1 VKESTVDDPPLL
13 DSTGD
18 AGADRCA
25 RGVID
30 RFEAAFPGRVRGYYV
45 EGSRADGSGLASS
58 DLDLTIVFKGGPADE
73 ATRQRAARLAEAC
86 TALGAV
92 ELDVVVED
100 EARLAAG
107 VPPMF
112 ALGSRLLYG
121 EDIRDRVPLLP
132 IEAWSR
138 DRLHAAYWL
147 LVTVFGRRTVVAP
160 PLACPDPASAFHGYA
175 NRPVRLADGT
185 AVASTRNLIRVTG
198 WIATARLAR
207 EAGRYVARKRDC
219 HALYR
224 RWIGDEWAPL
234 LEEIYLTCRGAWD
247 CRIPADEA
255 ERRRL
260 RAICARTLAFE
271 NDFLRRYKEFLLAEL
286 RTADTPDRA
295 HALRLLARIPYL
307 DEEIAAAVRSCAGAD
322 DRPVRAAAGDAARRY
337 REAWAE
343 RLADG
348 YGAR

>member
-1 VKESTVDDPPLL
+1 MDDPPLL

-18 AGADRCA
+18 AGADCCA
-25 RGVID
+25 RGVIG
-30 RFEAAFPGRVRGYYV
+30 RFEAAFPGLVRGYYV
-45 EGSRADGSGLASS
+45 ERSWADGSGLASS
-58 DLDLTIVFKGGPADE
+58 DLDLTVVFKGGPAGE
-73 ATRQRAARLAEAC
+73 ATRQRAARLAEGCAAC
-86 TALGAV
+86 GAM
-92 ELDVVVED
+92 ELDIVVED

-121 EDIRDRVPLLP
+121 EDVRDRAPLLP
-132 IEAWSR
+132 IEVWSR

-147 LVTVFGRRTVVAP
+147 LVTVFGRRPVVAP
-160 PLACPDPASAFHGYA
+160 PLARADPAGTFHGYA
-175 NRPVRLADGT
+175 SRTVRLADGT

-207 EAGRYVARKRDC
+207 EAGHYVARKRDC

-260 RAICARTLAFE
+260 RAIRARTQAFE
-271 NDFLRRYKEFLLAEL
+271 DDFLRRYRDFLLAEL
-286 RTADTPDRA
+286 RAADTPDRA

-307 DEEIAAAVRSCAGAD
+307 DEEIVAAVRPCAGAD
-322 DRPVRAAAGDAARRY
+322 DRLVRAAAGDAARRY
-337 REAWAE
+337 REASAD